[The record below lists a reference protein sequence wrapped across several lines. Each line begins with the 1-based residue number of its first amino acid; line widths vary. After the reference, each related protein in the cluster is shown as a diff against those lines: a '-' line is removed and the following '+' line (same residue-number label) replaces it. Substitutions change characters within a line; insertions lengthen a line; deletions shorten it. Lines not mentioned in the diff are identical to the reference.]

1 MTKMPLFPSVL
12 ALALIGYFGV
22 SYAAPAQNDANCTA
36 CHSNIGTLHT
46 GSKHANLPC
55 ATCHDGTADHLKNP
69 KTHPTVSMSP
79 QQCSSC
85 HPNQFETMYKVNDHR
100 IARDSK
106 KNLNNISPNPFFDEA
121 LGAHGFVKE
130 HNLPRSHAYPKL
142 P

>member
-1 MTKMPLFPSVL
+1 MTKMALFPSVL
-12 ALALIGYFGV
+12 ALALIGYFGA

-79 QQCSSC
+79 QQCRAA
-85 HPNQFETMYKVNDHR
+85 TR
-100 IARDSK
+100 INSK
-106 KNLNNISPNPFFDEA
+106 RCTRLTIIVSLEI
-121 LGAHGFVKE
+121 
-130 HNLPRSHAYPKL
+130 PRRI
-142 P
+142 

>member
-1 MTKMPLFPSVL
+1 
-12 ALALIGYFGV
+12 
-22 SYAAPAQNDANCTA
+22 
-36 CHSNIGTLHT
+36 
-46 GSKHANLPC
+46 
-55 ATCHDGTADHLKNP
+55 
-69 KTHPTVSMSP
+69 MSP

-130 HNLPRSHAYPKL
+130 HNLPRSHAYAAVDQFIADRSFGGRFQPKEGWL
-142 P
+142 FSGDNGGFFINRVQQPQPTLFAGPANPQTS